1 MPAQR
6 IPYAATQRFSPL
18 VLDHVAGDPF
28 LEAFRSFPPTAE
40 GLRQAASARGFD
52 AAARLSLAEAL
63 RRQYAG
69 LDTEGPVG
77 RNLQRLAMPDALT
90 VTTGHQLCLFLGP
103 LYVPFK
109 LLNAIRLA
117 RTLEQELARPVIPVF
132 WMATEDHDR
141 AEIDHA
147 WLGEHR
153 LHWPG
158 TAGGAVGRMRLENI
172 GGVVEEACALLGP
185 GLEAD
190 RLRALL
196 RECYRPERTL
206 AEATRRFAH
215 ALFGRYGLVIIDG
228 DDPVL
233 KRLFAPIM
241 REELLNGIAKRAVDH
256 ADGRLAERYAP
267 QAHAR
272 AINLFHLREG
282 HRSRI
287 DAEAGHYQVLN
298 GGPRYTLEELLQD
311 VEEHPQDYSPNVLLR
326 PLYQET
332 VLPNIAYI
340 GGGGELAYWMQLRW
354 LFQAVRVPM
363 PVVLLRT
370 SAALVSA
377 KAGQLR
383 AAIGLTHEDLFA
395 PAAELRTRVARAAFK
410 GSAALDAER
419 AGLAAL
425 LGNARDKARAIDP
438 TLQASAAATEARMM
452 RLLDGLQ
459 ARMDRALRRREAVS
473 LDRLDR
479 VLSELFPA
487 GGLQERRLN
496 MLPMLALRGPALLDQ
511 WLEALD
517 PMDPRFTLLLD
528 E

>member
-1 MPAQR
+1 
-6 IPYAATQRFSPL
+6 
-18 VLDHVAGDPF
+18 
-28 LEAFRSFPPTAE
+28 
-40 GLRQAASARGFD
+40 
-52 AAARLSLAEAL
+52 
-63 RRQYAG
+63 
-69 LDTEGPVG
+69 
-77 RNLQRLAMPDALT
+77 
-90 VTTGHQLCLFLGP
+90 
-103 LYVPFK
+103 
-109 LLNAIRLA
+109 
-117 RTLEQELARPVIPVF
+117 
-132 WMATEDHDR
+132 
-141 AEIDHA
+141 
-147 WLGEHR
+147 
-153 LHWPG
+153 
-158 TAGGAVGRMRLENI
+158 MRLENI